1 MLEENYQK
9 LATAKPKL
17 IRVYDYLEQHY
28 TEKIGVQDICQHMYM
43 IRKTLTRFLKKET
56 GRSFTT
62 LLQQTRIRYAVELL
76 ESTTDTISGIG
87 YSVGFESAKSFSKIF
102 KREMGMTPNEFRI
115 KRLSQSAH

>member
-1 MLEENYQK
+1 VLEENYQK
-9 LATAKPKL
+9 LATANPKL